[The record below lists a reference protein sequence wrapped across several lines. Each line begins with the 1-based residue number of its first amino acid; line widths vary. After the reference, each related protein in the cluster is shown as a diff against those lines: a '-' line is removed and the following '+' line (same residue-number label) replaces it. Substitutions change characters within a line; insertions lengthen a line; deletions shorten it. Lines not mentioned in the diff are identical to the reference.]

1 MQSRKLL
8 TLCLSSAALAAC
20 SSGSNSPTTAVVA
33 GPARNTDGSVV
44 SGVQTA
50 RFDPSN
56 GVLPFPT
63 NLLFNGSTDV
73 TLNPPVVNPNNF
85 GDPAVA
91 LSALDGFSTNAP
103 WTAQFSAA
111 INPASVIAGQTV
123 RMFEVTRQSG
133 GIGITGFVRELAAGS
148 EFVTALSTSDTGGRT
163 LAIVPTRVLEELK
176 TYLVIITKGIKDTA
190 GNDATPDSTYF
201 LTKRPTS
208 LVNITP
214 ATATSAAVCASSDP
228 LLPAASACALEPL
241 RQLTNSQEA
250 VAASRGI
257 NVNDIVLSFSATTQ
271 AITPVSRTIRAL
283 MTPQASTIARTPLNI
298 GQLGLGLPAIA
309 DVYIGI
315 TPTNYYL
322 TAPGVAPE
330 GSAAGTAV
338 SAPSVVLTGFWRAR
352 PNGYVAPFNTLGLD
366 PTSTNVTFAN
376 PVPVRNSVQ
385 QMPLLMTVPNAAS
398 GQTRPAA
405 GWPIVVFQHG
415 ITRNRTDMLAVSAT
429 FAAAGWAVVAV
440 DIPLH
445 GVDRTS
451 PFYIEATPFGPIS
464 NERTFDV
471 DLIRN
476 VPLVTAPGATP
487 VPEAPDGLADPS
499 GAHSINLGSLLTSRD
514 NNRQGQIDLVQ
525 LFRNVTRMDIDG
537 NGTPDFDPARIAFTG
552 TSLGAITGIPAVAI
566 EPTVSVGVYNVPG
579 GGIARF
585 LNGSPTFG
593 PRIRAGLAQLA
604 GLQPNTPSF
613 DQFFLITQTV
623 IDSADPLNYARLLV
637 SPTRPGGQGRV
648 LLQEVVGT
656 PGSTAADS
664 QPDQV
669 IPNTVAGAPL
679 SGTEPLIATMGL
691 TTITASVQ
699 SPTGIRGVVRF
710 IKGDHG
716 SLLSPANSAAATVE
730 MQTEMASMVA
740 SGGTAVTVSN
750 TSVIKTN

>member
-8 TLCLSSAALAAC
+8 SLCLTSAALAAC
-20 SSGSNSPTTAVVA
+20 SSGSNSPTTVVT

-50 RFDPSN
+50 RFDPAT

-63 NLLFNGSTDV
+63 NILLSGSTDV

-103 WTAQFSAA
+103 WSAQFSAA
-111 INPASVIAGQTV
+111 VNPASVIAGQTV
-123 RMFEVTRQSG
+123 RMFEVTRQATG
-133 GIGITGFVRELAAGS
+133 PGITGFVRELAPGT
-148 EFVTALSTSDTGGRT
+148 EFVTALSSSDTSGRT

-176 TYLVIITKGIKDTA
+176 TYMVVITKGIKDLA

-208 LVNITP
+208 LITFTQ
-214 ATATSAAVCASSDP
+214 ATPTSPIVCTGSSDP

-271 AITPVSRTIRAL
+271 AVTPVSRTIRAL

-338 SAPSVVLTGFWRAR
+338 SPPSVVLTGFWRAR
-352 PNGYVAPFNTLGLD
+352 PNGYVAPFNTFGLD

-385 QMPLLMTVPNAAS
+385 QMPLLMTVPNSAS

-415 ITRNRTDMLAVSAT
+415 ITRNRTDMLAISAT
-429 FAAAGWAVVAV
+429 YAAAGWAVVAV

-445 GVDRTS
+445 GVDSTS
-451 PFYIEATPFGPIS
+451 PFYIEATPFGPLAS
-464 NERTFDV
+464 ERTFDV
-471 DLIRN
+471 DLVN
-476 VPLVTAPGATP
+476 NTTGA
-487 VPEAPDGLADPS
+487 AGPDGRVDAS
-499 GAHSINLGSLLTSRD
+499 GTHNINLGSLLTSRD
-514 NNRQGQIDLVQ
+514 NNRQAQIDLVQ
-525 LFRNVTRMDIDG
+525 VFRNVTRMDIDG

-552 TSLGAITGIPAVAI
+552 QSLGAITGIPAVAI

-585 LNGSPTFG
+585 LNASPTFG

-656 PGSTAADS
+656 AGSTAPDS
-664 QPDQV
+664 LPDQV

-691 TTITASVQ
+691 TAITSSVQ

-710 IKGDHG
+710 TKGDHG
-716 SLLSPANSAAATVE
+716 SLLSPAVSAAATVE